1 MDYFIDTNIFLRF
14 FLKENEKTLRETK
27 KVINLIKKN
36 VIKAITSHLV
46 IAELDWTMKS
56 YYRISKEQRII
67 FLNSLLQLK
76 NLSLKDDFNL
86 ATTLN
91 FYKNSSVKFIDCL
104 FASSPRLLSGKT
116 VIISYDKEFDK
127 LKVKRLDPKAL
138 SRYFS
143 ASSWIILQRR

>member
-1 MDYFIDTNIFLRF
+1 M
-14 FLKENEKTLRETK
+14 
-27 KVINLIKKN
+27 
-36 VIKAITSHLV
+36 V

-104 FASSPRLLSGKT
+104 LASNTRLLSGKT
-116 VIISYDKEFDK
+116 AIISYDKEFDK
-127 LKVKRLDPKAL
+127 LKVKRIDPGDEKL
-138 SRYFS
+138 FH
-143 ASSWIILQRR
+143 